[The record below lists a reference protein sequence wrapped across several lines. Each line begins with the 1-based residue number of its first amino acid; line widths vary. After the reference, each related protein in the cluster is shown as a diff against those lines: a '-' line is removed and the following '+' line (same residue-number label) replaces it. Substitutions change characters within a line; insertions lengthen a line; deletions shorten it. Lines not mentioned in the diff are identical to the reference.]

1 MIVLRRCLWLL
12 VAALA
17 LLAGGGTP
25 VGGGAV
31 AAQPPSVR
39 FVENVGQWPDALR
52 FRTMGGTQ
60 RWAVADRAL
69 WLTLYD
75 AASDG
80 NQTGLQLRFDL
91 SGASPNSRWE
101 AVEPLGGSLSFYEG
115 ASRYE
120 RVPQWGGLRLRGYR
134 EGVDL
139 LLGSDSAGLRVTLLP
154 TMLGAVLPRAIPL
167 ELHGASATLGADG
180 AALAVSNGG
189 EQRMARLPRGVA
201 WRVATPSGDV
211 LTVRPT
217 ATARGDAPSTFSLL
231 YSSFLGS
238 EATDELYKVKGLG
251 NDLYAVG
258 YTSASIF
265 PTRPGLFSTQHVID
279 AVVVRVDITDPSDYM
294 IALLIA
300 VGGGDLEEFGNDIA
314 LDSSGNLYVVGETNS
329 TTFPVTAGAYDTS
342 FNGVLDA
349 FVAKLSPSGTLL
361 YSTFFGGAELDRAR
375 AVLINQSGDVTVAGG
390 SVSTDLPTTPDAYR
404 TVNAG
409 ARDAWVAR
417 FDSTLSSLQYSTFI
431 GGEAQDEVTAL
442 ERTGSRLYMT
452 GWTNSPNFP
461 VTATAYAAQNSG
473 NFDSFVTQLDPGAT
487 TLAYSSYLGGSNED
501 RPTDIDVDG
510 AGRMTVVGYSR
521 SPNYP
526 VTSGAFGT
534 TFGGGNC
541 IVGPCT
547 DGFLSRFSA
556 AGGLEVSGILGGSDE
571 DQWFGVDVD
580 EMGNYYL
587 TGVTESTNWP
597 VTSDAYSSTFS
608 GEFDMILTKISASGQ
623 SLRYSS
629 YLGRSD
635 GDKGWDVDWVAPD
648 RLYVVGQTQS
658 TDFPIAGAAYNSV
671 HNGDVDGVMMQWQID
686 DPNAAH
692 TLFLPLVAR

>member
-217 ATARGDAPSTFSLL
+217 ATARGDAPSTFSPVIRPAAAPPAAPMAAPLPALL
-231 YSSFLGS
+231 SQAPSPMADSTSVMARARRGRRKAGIPSSFM
-238 EATDELYKVKGLG
+238 
-251 NDLYAVG
+251 
-258 YTSASIF
+258 
-265 PTRPGLFSTQHVID
+265 VIPCR
-279 AVVVRVDITDPSDYM
+279 A
-294 IALLIA
+294 
-300 VGGGDLEEFGNDIA
+300 
-314 LDSSGNLYVVGETNS
+314 
-329 TTFPVTAGAYDTS
+329 
-342 FNGVLDA
+342 NG
-349 FVAKLSPSGTLL
+349 
-361 YSTFFGGAELDRAR
+361 
-375 AVLINQSGDVTVAGG
+375 
-390 SVSTDLPTTPDAYR
+390 
-404 TVNAG
+404 
-409 ARDAWVAR
+409 
-417 FDSTLSSLQYSTFI
+417 
-431 GGEAQDEVTAL
+431 
-442 ERTGSRLYMT
+442 
-452 GWTNSPNFP
+452 
-461 VTATAYAAQNSG
+461 
-473 NFDSFVTQLDPGAT
+473 
-487 TLAYSSYLGGSNED
+487 
-501 RPTDIDVDG
+501 
-510 AGRMTVVGYSR
+510 
-521 SPNYP
+521 
-526 VTSGAFGT
+526 
-534 TFGGGNC
+534 
-541 IVGPCT
+541 
-547 DGFLSRFSA
+547 
-556 AGGLEVSGILGGSDE
+556 
-571 DQWFGVDVD
+571 
-580 EMGNYYL
+580 
-587 TGVTESTNWP
+587 
-597 VTSDAYSSTFS
+597 
-608 GEFDMILTKISASGQ
+608 
-623 SLRYSS
+623 
-629 YLGRSD
+629 
-635 GDKGWDVDWVAPD
+635 
-648 RLYVVGQTQS
+648 
-658 TDFPIAGAAYNSV
+658 
-671 HNGDVDGVMMQWQID
+671 
-686 DPNAAH
+686 
-692 TLFLPLVAR
+692 